1 MKTAVRASSA
11 VVLGAVLVASTW
23 AISAQVPAQTTPH
36 PTFRTS
42 VDLVSVAAIV
52 RDRRGQVVRDLRR
65 DDFEVFDN
73 GIRRPILEFTPS
85 DDGPIS
91 LALLVD
97 VSGSMVMTRHL
108 DAARAW
114 VGILLD
120 RLRPG
125 VDEVALFTFDRG
137 LREER
142 GFAGDLQGLKATLA
156 DLRPFGVTSLYD
168 AIGDTA
174 QRLEARSV
182 KRRAILVVTDGL
194 DNASR
199 LTPAQVSGLASAID
213 VPVYVMA
220 VLSPLDH
227 AATRGEGDAAVR
239 AGELTNL
246 AAWTGGS
253 AFVVSTPADASVATS
268 KLLADLRHQYL
279 LAFEAAGPAGWR
291 PLDIR
296 LRRRELTVRA
306 RSGYFVTPPLG

>member
-1 MKTAVRASSA
+1 MGRAAAVTAWM
-11 VVLGAVLVASTW
+11 LVSMAL
-23 AISAQVPAQTTPH
+23 AGSAQGPVPASPA

-42 VDLVSVAAIV
+42 VDLVSVAAVV
-52 RDRRGQVVRDLRR
+52 RDRRGQVVRDLGRE
-65 DDFEVFDN
+65 DFEVFDN
-73 GIRRPILEFTPS
+73 GVRRPILEFTPS
-85 DDGPIS
+85 DDGPVS

-108 DAARAW
+108 EAARAW

-125 VDEVALFTFDRG
+125 VDEVALYTFDRE

-142 GFAGDLQGLKATLA
+142 GFGGDLDGLRATLTG
-156 DLRPFGVTSLYD
+156 LQPFGATSLYD
-168 AIGDTA
+168 AVGDTA
-174 QRLEARSV
+174 QRLEARSH

-199 LTPAQVSGLASAID
+199 LTPPQVSGLASAVD

-220 VLSPLDH
+220 VRSPVDRV
-227 AATRGEGDAAVR
+227 ASRGADGPEQADGQLA
-239 AGELTNL
+239 NL
-246 AAWTGGS
+246 AAWTGGA
-253 AFVVSTPADASVATS
+253 AFVVSTPAGASVATQ
-268 KLLADLRHQYL
+268 KMLADLRHQYL

-296 LRRRELTVRA
+296 LKRRELTVRA

>member
-1 MKTAVRASSA
+1 MKRCVNARFPVAVA
-11 VVLGAVLVASTW
+11 VMLGTW
-23 AISAQVPAQTTPH
+23 AWAGSAQGPVVAPS
-36 PTFRTS
+36 PTFRAS
-42 VDLVSVAAIV
+42 VDLVSVAAVV
-52 RDRRGQVVRDLRR
+52 RDRRGQVVRDLAR

-73 GIRRPILEFTPS
+73 GIRRPIVEFTPS
-85 DDGPIS
+85 DAGPIS

-120 RLRPG
+120 RMRPG
-125 VDEVALFTFDRG
+125 VDEVALFTFDRQ

-142 GFAGDLQGLKATLA
+142 GFSGELEGLRATLA
-156 DLRPFGVTSLYD
+156 GLQPFGATSLYD

-174 QRLEARSV
+174 QLLEARTS

-199 LTPAQVSGLASAID
+199 LTPAQVSGLASATD

-220 VLSPLDH
+220 VRASVDRTTAREADGH
-227 AATRGEGDAAVR
+227 ATPVGQLA
-239 AGELTNL
+239 NL
-246 AAWTGGS
+246 AAWTGGF
-253 AFVVSTPADASVATS
+253 AFEVSTPAQASVATH

-279 LAFEAAGPAGWR
+279 LAFEAVGPAGWR

-296 LRRRELTVRA
+296 LKRRELSVRA
-306 RSGYFVTPPLG
+306 RSGYFVMPPLG